1 MLTAVGDD
9 RPGLVDEVTRYITER
24 GGNLEDSRMVNL
36 RGQFAMMM
44 LVAGSEEAMSR
55 LQDGLGALRRG
66 SHVHAELRPADAGAA
81 ERPPAL
87 PFRLNTWAMDHPG
100 LMQSVS
106 HLLGEMGV
114 NIESVDSSLR
124 PAPYTNAPLF
134 EMELV
139 VSVPAATHVADAAR
153 GARRALRRD
162 EHRLAAHRP
171 LRAAAPAPRRPRAVS
186 LLPVLP
192 SAEAAAA
199 RPRRRRTMA
208 RAPAGRAPARRRR
221 RLLP

>member
-1 MLTAVGDD
+1 MDLLHHVVLTAVGDD

-44 LVAGSEEAMSR
+44 LIAGDEGATAR
-55 LQDGLGALRRG
+55 LQDGLGLLRRS
-66 SHVHAELRPADAGAA
+66 SHVHAELRPADAGSA
-81 ERPPAL
+81 EQAPAL

-106 HLLGEMGV
+106 HLLAEKGV

-124 PAPYTNAPLF
+124 PAPYTNTPLF

-139 VSVPAATHVADAAR
+139 VSVPAATPVAEVR
-153 GARRALRRD
+153 EALGELCD
-162 EHRLAAHRP
+162 EMNIDWQLTA
-171 LRAAAPAPRRPRAVS
+171 L
-186 LLPVLP
+186 
-192 SAEAAAA
+192 
-199 RPRRRRTMA
+199 
-208 RAPAGRAPARRRR
+208 
-221 RLLP
+221 

>member
-1 MLTAVGDD
+1 MNAQHHVVLTAVGDD

-44 LVAGSEEAMSR
+44 LVAGDQEAMSR
-55 LQDGLGALRRG
+55 LHDGLGSLRRN
-66 SHVHAELRPADAGAA
+66 SNVHAEMRPADAGVAQRA
-81 ERPPAL
+81 PAL

-106 HLLGEMGV
+106 HLLGQMGV

-134 EMELV
+134 EMELI
-139 VSVPAATHVADAAR
+139 VSVPASTPVADLREAI
-153 GARRALRRD
+153 GELCDEMNIDWQLTAL
-162 EHRLAAHRP
+162 
-171 LRAAAPAPRRPRAVS
+171 
-186 LLPVLP
+186 
-192 SAEAAAA
+192 
-199 RPRRRRTMA
+199 
-208 RAPAGRAPARRRR
+208 
-221 RLLP
+221 

>member
-1 MLTAVGDD
+1 METVHHVVLTAVGDD

-44 LVAGSEEAMSR
+44 LVAGGETAVSR
-55 LQDGLGALRRG
+55 LQDGLGTLRRDCN
-66 SHVHAELRPADAGAA
+66 VHAELRPADIAA
-81 ERPPAL
+81 RRPPAL

-106 HLLGEMGV
+106 HLLGELNV

-139 VSVPAATHVADAAR
+139 LSVPAETHVAELR
-153 GARRALRRD
+153 ERLGALCDELNIDWRLTAL
-162 EHRLAAHRP
+162 
-171 LRAAAPAPRRPRAVS
+171 
-186 LLPVLP
+186 
-192 SAEAAAA
+192 
-199 RPRRRRTMA
+199 
-208 RAPAGRAPARRRR
+208 
-221 RLLP
+221 

>member
-1 MLTAVGDD
+1 MESVHHAVLTAVGDD

-44 LVAGSEEAMSR
+44 LVAGSDEAMSR
-55 LQDGLGALRRG
+55 LQDGLGALRRR
-66 SHVHAELRPADAGAA
+66 SHVHAELRVADAGTA

-87 PFRLNTWAMDHPG
+87 PFKLNTWAMDHPG

-139 VSVPAATHVADAAR
+139 VSVPAATHVADLR
-153 GARRALRRD
+153 EALGQLCD
-162 EHRLAAHRP
+162 EMNIDWQLTA
-171 LRAAAPAPRRPRAVS
+171 L
-186 LLPVLP
+186 
-192 SAEAAAA
+192 
-199 RPRRRRTMA
+199 
-208 RAPAGRAPARRRR
+208 
-221 RLLP
+221 

>member
-1 MLTAVGDD
+1 MDVQHHAVLTAVGDD
-9 RPGLVDEVTRYITER
+9 RPGLVDEVTLYITER

-44 LVAGSEEAMSR
+44 LIAGSEEAMSR
-55 LQDGLGALRRG
+55 LQDGLGSLRRG
-66 SHVHAELRPADAGAA
+66 SHVHAEIRPADAGVGRRA
-81 ERPPAL
+81 PAL

-106 HLLGEMGV
+106 HLLGQMGV

-139 VSVPAATHVADAAR
+139 VSVPAATPVA
-153 GARRALRRD
+153 ALREALGELCD
-162 EHRLAAHRP
+162 EMNIDWRLTA
-171 LRAAAPAPRRPRAVS
+171 L
-186 LLPVLP
+186 
-192 SAEAAAA
+192 
-199 RPRRRRTMA
+199 
-208 RAPAGRAPARRRR
+208 
-221 RLLP
+221 

>member
-1 MLTAVGDD
+1 MEMLHHAVLTAVGDD

-44 LVAGSEEAMSR
+44 LVAGSDEAMGR
-55 LQDGLGALRRG
+55 LHDGLGSLRRG
-66 SHVHAELRPADAGAA
+66 SSVHAELRPADAGA
-81 ERPPAL
+81 EQRSPAL

-106 HLLGEMGV
+106 HLLGELGV

-124 PAPYTNAPLF
+124 PAPYTNTPLF

-139 VSVPAATHVADAAR
+139 LAVPASTHVAELRERLGDLCDEMNIDWQLT
-153 GARRALRRD
+153 AL
-162 EHRLAAHRP
+162 
-171 LRAAAPAPRRPRAVS
+171 
-186 LLPVLP
+186 
-192 SAEAAAA
+192 
-199 RPRRRRTMA
+199 
-208 RAPAGRAPARRRR
+208 
-221 RLLP
+221 